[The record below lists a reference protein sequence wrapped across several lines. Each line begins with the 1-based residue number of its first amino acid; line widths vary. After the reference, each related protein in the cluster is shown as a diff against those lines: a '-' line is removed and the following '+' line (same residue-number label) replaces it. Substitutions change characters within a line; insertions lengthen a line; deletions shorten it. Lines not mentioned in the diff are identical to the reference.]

1 MISATG
7 LAALVLPALVLTVAA
22 PFVLIYLVWRDVK
35 EKSLW

>member
-1 MISATG
+1 MISAAG
-7 LAALVLPALVLTVAA
+7 LAALVWPALALTTVA